1 MTSYALAVD
10 VGGTFTDAVLI
21 SSDRGVW
28 TDKTLT
34 THDDLLRGFFS
45 AAGLVL
51 TRAGIGFSDVDD
63 VITHATT
70 VVTNLLIERKGVGCA
85 LVTTSGFGD
94 VLYIR
99 DEHRYDMFDPQ
110 IEYPDP
116 LIPREQT
123 WSVEERVSAKGEIVT
138 MTDEAALVDLASQIS
153 DKGLRS
159 VAVCL
164 LNSYANNVNEQCV
177 KKVLERELPGVH
189 ITLSSEI
196 APQIREYPRTSTTCI
211 NAYSTPFSLPYLT
224 GLTDQVRAE
233 GCDLEPLI
241 MLSNGGVVGAKTA
254 ALQPVRM
261 IESGPAAGALAA
273 GLLSKTYGISDLI
286 SFDMGGTTAKAC
298 LIQDGEP
305 LITGEFEVDRR
316 YRFKPG
322 SGMPITVP
330 SVDMIEIGAGGGSIA
345 RVDDLGLLKVGPDS
359 AGSSPGPAC
368 YGLGG
373 KQPCVTD
380 ADVFLGILDPENFL
394 GGSMPLNM
402 DSCKSA
408 INSLAKSLNV
418 SDEHAAYGIY
428 SLVGETMAAAA
439 RTHATER
446 GVSYRGLPLLAF
458 GGAGPIH
465 ACYVA
470 EQLES
475 EKVIFP
481 KMASVLSAYGTLV
494 TPVRLDMAR
503 SSLMRLEKIEWERV
517 EALMADMVLEGKT
530 ALVDAGLSPE
540 TIKYTY
546 SVDMRYLGQQTEIT
560 VFLGSEPPSNSDLE
574 KLESLFKAEYENIYG
589 LSLDG
594 MGLEVV
600 AWRVSS
606 FSPSDKRST
615 VAQIKSDAAAP
626 KGRREVYFGDQHIP
640 TDVYDRESLGV
651 GQVLPGPCIV
661 EERETTILVLPK
673 WQITVEEGGAL
684 VAERVWQ

>member
-51 TRAGIGFSDVDD
+51 TRAGIGFSDLDD

-85 LVTTSGFGD
+85 LITTSGFGD

-116 LIPREQT
+116 LIPRQQT

-138 MTDEAALVDLASQIS
+138 MTDEAALIEIASQIS

-189 ITLSSEI
+189 ITLSSDI

-408 INSLAKSLNV
+408 INSLAKSLSV
-418 SDEHAAYGIY
+418 SDESAAYGIY

-475 EKVIFP
+475 EKVDFSRWFLCQVL
-481 KMASVLSAYGTLV
+481 MALV
-494 TPVRLDMAR
+494 TP
-503 SSLMRLEKIEWERV
+503 
-517 EALMADMVLEGKT
+517 
-530 ALVDAGLSPE
+530 
-540 TIKYTY
+540 
-546 SVDMRYLGQQTEIT
+546 
-560 VFLGSEPPSNSDLE
+560 
-574 KLESLFKAEYENIYG
+574 
-589 LSLDG
+589 
-594 MGLEVV
+594 
-600 AWRVSS
+600 
-606 FSPSDKRST
+606 
-615 VAQIKSDAAAP
+615 
-626 KGRREVYFGDQHIP
+626 
-640 TDVYDRESLGV
+640 
-651 GQVLPGPCIV
+651 
-661 EERETTILVLPK
+661 
-673 WQITVEEGGAL
+673 
-684 VAERVWQ
+684 